1 MNQKITIIRQFTKI
15 LLFILAPASLF
26 AQPVAN
32 NDNGTGNEDQVITV
46 TAIQNNDVANAS
58 SLVLSSI
65 DINPSL
71 AGNQS
76 SFTSANGQWSVDYFT
91 GDVIFVPNAHFNGT
105 ERISY
110 SIQNN
115 LGQVSNLVQINVNQ
129 SSVNDSTLTLSN

>member
-65 DINPSL
+65 DINPSFL
-71 AGNQS
+71 D
-76 SFTSANGQWSVDYFT
+76 F
-91 GDVIFVPNAHFNGT
+91 
-105 ERISY
+105 
-110 SIQNN
+110 
-115 LGQVSNLVQINVNQ
+115 
-129 SSVNDSTLTLSN
+129 